1 MLSQISHRQP
11 LSVTDYSVHFWT
23 LAADAQW
30 IEAALKAVF
39 LKGLS
44 EQLKDE
50 LAARDIPNDLPSFV
64 PLAINIDNWLRERQ
78 W

>member
-50 LAARDIPNDLPSFV
+50 LAARDLPSFV
-64 PLAINIDNWLRERQ
+64 ALAINIDNRLLERQ